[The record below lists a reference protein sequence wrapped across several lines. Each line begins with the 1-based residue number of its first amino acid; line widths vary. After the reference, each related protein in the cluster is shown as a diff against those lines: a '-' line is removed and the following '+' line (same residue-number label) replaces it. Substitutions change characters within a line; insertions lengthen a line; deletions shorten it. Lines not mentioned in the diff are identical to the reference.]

1 MKLGDSW
8 NLLPFGWPHNI
19 RVSNVGL
26 KAKGVP
32 SDLVVGLGASIWLA
46 YSIKKNW
53 RKKVK
58 RWGIIYLGLRKN
70 LEKNSA
76 YLRYWNT
83 NDSLKFRMNYLYL
96 KIDYKQISK
105 FSIYLYSITVIS
117 FYNYEWLRIL
127 SHIKIFVYQHI
138 DIQDIKSLWEILY
151 ISPLFYP
158 YYARGPW
165 K

>member
-1 MKLGDSW
+1 
-8 NLLPFGWPHNI
+8 
-19 RVSNVGL
+19 
-26 KAKGVP
+26 
-32 SDLVVGLGASIWLA
+32 
-46 YSIKKNW
+46 
-53 RKKVK
+53 
-58 RWGIIYLGLRKN
+58 
-70 LEKNSA
+70 
-76 YLRYWNT
+76 
-83 NDSLKFRMNYLYL
+83 MNYLYL